1 VKVTAL
7 SRVAVLVLATGLIS
21 SPSLDAADSQ
31 DTESAKAYGALDSHA
46 IYAEP
51 NPDAEVIKGFNFNLK
66 TVTIKKS
73 HPGTD
78 YILNGSYGSTPS
90 FTGGLQDSASG
101 KKRVWLTVHN
111 LDEGICALVPCKV
124 KSLATD
130 WKTTLIKGESITS
143 KNEYLTHTDFY
154 SEDISWSIDD
164 EVKWLT
170 VLSPEGDSSLLTV
183 VVKIG
188 SADWRHF
195 ITVRYAAIYPAG
207 LSGGYSSI
215 NEPGVNNPFTSR
227 SVVFRPTLMET
238 FSGRSAEF
246 GRLYLLGP
254 TGKNRH
260 SYVVRGSELLAS
272 VGIEPQLEG
281 KSEYRLNLGA
291 LTEPIDYSG
300 GKNLAESIVDSLS
313 TTAKSYRQSVRD
325 EAKKLAIQQEGGKR
339 RAALAGVPY
348 VTEKEGAIA
357 INFVWESP
365 QVEGMTWLYRELKV
379 SKSGDASY
387 FSIIGNWTPPFY
399 LGVQEIHNPVTGE
412 IKKNAIFSAWDTY
425 EGNDCSTCGPES
437 RPSNGRTTVVDL
449 GKGVTG
455 GNGFGYEGT
464 GVNAFIND
472 FGWKV
477 GDTIRAV
484 VNLRPVTGGSEISAA
499 LQLNDQEWRYF
510 GTYKFSKI
518 FKNLEPGFSF
528 IEDFGRTPWIVR
540 SATFGN
546 TWLEN
551 DDQTSTVIIDKLSA
565 RANLGLNTP
574 YHKIMQ
580 KEPWGLWAQIGGDE
594 FISTRDSIRGNLNT
608 SRESLIPIEARQTA
622 LNIAG
627 DAKLAYLE
635 RITQA
640 RKLKE
645 AAVAKTA
652 AEKLAADLKA
662 KQDSDAKAAADK
674 AALLK
679 SQADLAAANAS
690 LAEAQKVNRDL
701 GAQLTAIEGQ
711 FLVLSDS
718 ISTIQ
723 TQVLAL
729 NTKLSTTL
737 KSLST
742 ANAKIKKICAAKP
755 KPKGC

>member
-1 VKVTAL
+1 
-7 SRVAVLVLATGLIS
+7 
-21 SPSLDAADSQ
+21 
-31 DTESAKAYGALDSHA
+31 
-46 IYAEP
+46 
-51 NPDAEVIKGFNFNLK
+51 
-66 TVTIKKS
+66 
-73 HPGTD
+73 
-78 YILNGSYGSTPS
+78 
-90 FTGGLQDSASG
+90 
-101 KKRVWLTVHN
+101 
-111 LDEGICALVPCKV
+111 
-124 KSLATD
+124 LATD

-183 VVKIG
+183 VLKIG

-260 SYVVRGSELLAS
+260 SYVVRGSELLAL

-325 EAKKLAIQQEGGKR
+325 EAKKLAIQQEDGKR
-339 RAALAGVPY
+339 RAALAGVPN

-357 INFVWESP
+357 INFFWGYPSGIVNT
-365 QVEGMTWLYRELKV
+365 GMTWLAREVKI
-379 SKSGDASY
+379 SKSGDATY

-425 EGNDCSTCGPES
+425 EGNDCTNCGPET
-437 RPSNGRTTVVDL
+437 RPSNGRTTVVKL
-449 GKGVTG
+449 GEGVTG

-472 FGWKV
+472 FGWKE
-477 GDTIRAV
+477 GDTVRAV
-484 VNLRPVTGGSEISAA
+484 VNLRPISDGTEISAA
-499 LQLNDQEWRYF
+499 LQLNNQPWRYF
-510 GTYKFSKI
+510 GTYKYAKKFSQ
-518 FKNLEPGFSF
+518 LEPGYSF

-546 TWLEN
+546 TWMEN
-551 DDQTSTVIIDKLSA
+551 ENQTIFRVIDEVTA
-565 RANLGLNTP
+565 RANVGLNSP
-574 YHKIMQ
+574 YHLIAK
-580 KEPWGLWAQIGGDE
+580 KEDWGLWAQVGGDE
-594 FISTRDSIRGNLNT
+594 YISKRDPVTTMLKQSVNL
-608 SRESLIPIEARQTA
+608 SIPIEARLA
-622 LNIAG
+622 VLDLKGDDSVKYLMNLNQVAAAEELK
-627 DAKLAYLE
+627 AKLA
-635 RITQA
+635 A
-640 RKLKE
+640 E
-645 AAVAKTA
+645 AAA
-652 AEKLAADLKA
+652 KLA
-662 KQDSDAKAAADK
+662 QDKILAE
-674 AALLK
+674 
-679 SQADLAAANAS
+679 LAAANAS
-690 LAEAQKVNRDL
+690 LAESQRVNRDL
-701 GAQLTAIEGQ
+701 GAQLTAIEAQ
-711 FLVLSDS
+711 FLALSAS
-718 ISTIQ
+718 VSTIQ
-723 TQVLAL
+723 TEVLAL
-729 NTKLSTTL
+729 NTKLTTAL
-737 KSLST
+737 KSLNT
-742 ANAKIKKICAAKP
+742 ANAKIKKICAVKP